1 MLQTTGNTRE
11 TFSISDLPREKQNEL
26 VGLITRLV
34 VQELAGIRGQTAG
47 PASPT
52 VTVSTAA
59 AQAQPEMAA
68 PAQEDWLIPLAVSNR
83 HVHLAEQEL
92 IALFGPG
99 YQLHRERDLSQ
110 PGQYACKETVTL
122 VGPKGVIE
130 KVRVLGP
137 LRSRTQ
143 VEISI
148 SDCFKLGVRA
158 PLRDSGDLAGSAPI
172 TLVGPAGAVTI
183 PEGCII
189 AARHIHMS
197 PADAR
202 RFGVQDKDKV
212 YVRARGPR
220 AVTFAE
226 VLVRVHDSFRL
237 EMHVDMD
244 EANAVGLQNGDRVE
258 IVPPHRLGERK
269 VPGGC

>member
-1 MLQTTGNTRE
+1 M
-11 TFSISDLPREKQNEL
+11 
-26 VGLITRLV
+26 
-34 VQELAGIRGQTAG
+34 
-47 PASPT
+47 
-52 VTVSTAA
+52 
-59 AQAQPEMAA
+59 QAVE
-68 PAQEDWLIPLAVSNR
+68 QEDAWLIPLAVSNR
-83 HVHLAEQEL
+83 HVHLAEKEL
-92 IALFGPG
+92 YTLFGPG
-99 YQLHRERDLSQ
+99 YQLHKERDLSQ

-137 LRSRTQ
+137 LRPRTQ

-197 PADAR
+197 PADAH
-202 RFGVQDKDKV
+202 RFGLKDKDKV
-212 YVRARGPR
+212 FVRAKGPR
-220 AVTFAE
+220 ALIFAE
-226 VLVRVHDSFRL
+226 VLVRVHDAFRL

-244 EANAVGLQNGDRVE
+244 EANAVGLKNGDRVE
-258 IVPPHRLGERK
+258 IVPLHRLGEKK
-269 VPGGC
+269 VTGGC

>member
-1 MLQTTGNTRE
+1 MA
-11 TFSISDLPREKQNEL
+11 
-26 VGLITRLV
+26 V
-34 VQELAGIRGQTAG
+34 
-47 PASPT
+47 PA
-52 VTVSTAA
+52 AEQDA
-59 AQAQPEMAA
+59 
-68 PAQEDWLIPLAVSNR
+68 WLIPLAVSNR
-83 HVHLAEQEL
+83 HVHLAEEEL
-92 IALFGPG
+92 SALFGPG
-99 YQLHRERDLSQ
+99 YQLHKERDLSQ

-122 VGPKGVIE
+122 VGPKGVLE

-212 YVRARGPR
+212 YVRAQGPR

-258 IVPPHRLGERK
+258 IVPPHRLGEK
-269 VPGGC
+269 KAVAGC